1 VKKAIPD
8 IVIRLGILSLLN
20 DISSE
25 MVFPLLPLFLSAL
38 PGGGPVVI
46 GVIEGVAETTGMFLK
61 LASGFWSDRIRRRT
75 PFVIFGYAL
84 AGITRPLIA
93 LASVWPIVLFLRF
106 ADRVGKGMRG
116 APRDAMIADS
126 TASEMRGRAFGFQRM
141 MDHSGAVIGPL
152 IAAFL
157 ISAMGFS
164 IKWVILCA
172 AIPSIALF
180 IILFTLR
187 EQPRSVSEKETL
199 LSKPAPLKLGRDF
212 KLLLAAVFVFTLGNS
227 SDAFLILRLHDVGV
241 STFYL
246 ALLWALH
253 HTMKITGA
261 WAGGKGTDLLS
272 AKPVYLA
279 GLGLYAIIYLAFGSF
294 GSDTLL
300 IIIFIIYGLSIGMIE
315 PAEGAW
321 IAALSTSE
329 RRSSAY
335 GVYNAAK
342 GFALLPASAG
352 FGLIWH
358 EFGQFAAFLTGAVL
372 AFLAGIILLFVQKK
386 SREIQ

>member
-1 VKKAIPD
+1 MKKAIPQ
-8 IVIRLGILSLLN
+8 IVIKLGILSLLN

-25 MVFPLLPLFLSAL
+25 MVFPLLPLFLAAL
-38 PGGGPVVI
+38 PGGGPMVI
-46 GVIEGVAETTGMFLK
+46 GIIEGVAETTGMFLK

-93 LASVWPIVLFLRF
+93 LATVWPMVLFLRF
-106 ADRVGKGMRG
+106 SDRVGKGMRG

-126 TASEMRGRAFGFQRM
+126 TVPERRGTAFGFQRM
-141 MDHSGAVIGPL
+141 MDHTGAVIGPL
-152 IAAFL
+152 CAALL
-157 ISAMGFS
+157 ISSLGFS
-164 IKWVILCA
+164 IKQVILCA
-172 AIPSIALF
+172 AIPSIVLL

-187 EQPRSVSEKETL
+187 EPPLSDSEKDTL
-199 LSKPAPLKLGRDF
+199 PSKPAPLKLSRDF
-212 KLLLAAVFVFTLGNS
+212 RLLLAAVFVFTLGNS

-241 STFYL
+241 STPFI
-246 ALLWALH
+246 ALLWAFH

-261 WAGGKGTDLLS
+261 WAGGKSTDRFS

-279 GLGLYAIIYLAFGSF
+279 GLGLYAIIYLAFGTFNSNI
-294 GSDTLL
+294 LL
-300 IIIFIIYGLSIGMIE
+300 ILVFILYGLSIGMIE

-321 IAALSTSE
+321 VAALSTRE

-352 FGLIWH
+352 FGLLWH
-358 EFGQFAAFLTGAVL
+358 EFGQFAAFLTGAGL
-372 AFLAGIILLFVQKK
+372 AFTAAGILLFVKK
-386 SREIQ
+386 K

>member
-1 VKKAIPD
+1 MRKILCYIYYVDCSRYLAKIVSHLSEKFSMKKAIPD
-8 IVIRLGILSLLN
+8 IVIKLGILSLLN

-61 LASGFWSDRIRRRT
+61 LASGFWSDRIRKRT

-93 LASVWPIVLFLRF
+93 LATVWPLVLFLRF
-106 ADRVGKGMRG
+106 ADRVGKGLRG

-126 TASEMRGRAFGFQRM
+126 TVPGMRGRAFGFQRM

-157 ISAMGFS
+157 IASLGFS

-172 AIPSIALF
+172 AVPSIALF

-187 EQPRSVSEKETL
+187 EQPRSVSEKETP

-241 STFYL
+241 STVYL

-279 GLGLYAIIYLAFGSF
+279 GLGLYAVIYLAFGSF

-300 IIIFIIYGLSIGMIE
+300 IIIFVI
-315 PAEGAW
+315 
-321 IAALSTSE
+321 
-329 RRSSAY
+329 
-335 GVYNAAK
+335 
-342 GFALLPASAG
+342 
-352 FGLIWH
+352 
-358 EFGQFAAFLTGAVL
+358 
-372 AFLAGIILLFVQKK
+372 
-386 SREIQ
+386 